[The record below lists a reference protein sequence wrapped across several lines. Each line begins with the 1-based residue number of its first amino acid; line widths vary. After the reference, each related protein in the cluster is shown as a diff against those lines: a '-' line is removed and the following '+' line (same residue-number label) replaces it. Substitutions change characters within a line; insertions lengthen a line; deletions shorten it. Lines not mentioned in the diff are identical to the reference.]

1 MIYQNS
7 SIIYIYI
14 YIYIFINIYI
24 YIPKCNVMKLIQP
37 IKTHKFVIIV
47 VYNSYNKCVYIYI
60 YIYIYPKN
68 EYYYV
73 SELFLMKYSAII
85 ISIYIIYI

>member
-1 MIYQNS
+1 MCI
-7 SIIYIYI
+7 
-14 YIYIFINIYI
+14 
-24 YIPKCNVMKLIQP
+24 
-37 IKTHKFVIIV
+37 
-47 VYNSYNKCVYIYI
+47 YIYI

-85 ISIYIIYI
+85 ISIYILIIIALYIYNIYENIYFTKYTWEVMRQVTAFMF

>member
-14 YIYIFINIYI
+14 YIYIYLYKYIYI
-24 YIPKCNVMKLIQP
+24 YIPKCNVMKLIKP
-37 IKTHKFVIIV
+37 IKTHTFVIIV
-47 VYNSYNKCVYIYI
+47 VYNSYNKCVYI

-85 ISIYIIYI
+85 ISMYIIYI